1 MLTFK
6 MTSLKYFDDI
16 SVKFYQII
24 TKLIFLEST
33 WKGLLKNVK
42 DGTSRCFGGRKFNKT
57 KVETILWDTRISFQL
72 AFEPR
77 AN

>member
-1 MLTFK
+1 

-42 DGTSRCFGGRKFNKT
+42 DRLSKPLGGRGIQQK
-57 KVETILWDTRISFQL
+57 KVYTVLLDTLYLIGLS
-72 AFEPR
+72 
-77 AN
+77 